1 LQSRRLQHS
10 ETKATG
16 TDFSRQQPGG
26 DTPGVAVAPVALAG
40 VIVPGVATFI
50 VTLSAHA
57 DVFGVGITAIVG
69 SMLVPPN
76 SVIIGCIAPSGGLAE
91 ISGVESGKSA
101 PLVGGPP
108 GVELH
113 TVLDELPRGDAG
125 DMVPVALPTI
135 VVGMV
140 PKGLAGIIAVGR
152 VVVVDDN
159 IVAVVPG
166 MDVGTVLSPVDGVG
180 PDDAVIEGGGRGGS
194 AGGCGAGMVVP
205 K

>member
-1 LQSRRLQHS
+1 LARC
-10 ETKATG
+10 KATACKATR

-57 DVFGVGITAIVG
+57 DVFGVGIIAIVG

-101 PLVGGPP
+101 PLVGGPA

-113 TVLDELPRGDAG
+113 TVLDELPRGDTG

-140 PKGLAGIIAVGR
+140 PKGLGGIIAVGC

-159 IVAVVPG
+159 IVAVVPS
-166 MDVGTVLSPVDGVG
+166 MDAETVLSPVDGVG
-180 PDDAVIEGGGRGGS
+180 PDGATIEGDSKGGT